1 MRGTKRRKR
10 EGVWEI
16 RAYIGR
22 DPVTGKPR
30 QVSRTFHGS
39 AKGADA
45 ALRDLIDRQSPGRVD
60 GLGVTVGQL

>member
-39 AKGADA
+39 AKGAEA
-45 ALRDLIDRQSPGRVD
+45 ALRD
-60 GLGVTVGQL
+60 

>member
-1 MRGTKRRKR
+1 LSIWVYVVRPVRGTKRRKR
-10 EGVWEI
+10 EGVWKI

-45 ALRDLIDRQSPGRVD
+45 PSG
-60 GLGVTVGQL
+60 T